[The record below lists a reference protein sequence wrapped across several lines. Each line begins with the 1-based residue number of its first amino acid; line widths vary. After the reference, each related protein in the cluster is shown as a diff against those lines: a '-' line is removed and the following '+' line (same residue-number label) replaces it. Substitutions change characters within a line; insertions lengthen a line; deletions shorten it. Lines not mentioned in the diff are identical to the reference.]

1 MGFKYSATTA
11 SFLMIVCLL
20 QPAMVSAEKKG
31 QQIKGLNDVTV
42 NKDGSMSQKTDFKVI
57 AARNEPPKK
66 AVIQA

>member
-1 MGFKYSATTA
+1 
-11 SFLMIVCLL
+11 
-20 QPAMVSAEKKG
+20 MVSAEKKG